1 VNNQTQ
7 TERSLRK
14 AVYSCIGLSVVL
26 ALIMSSNADIG
37 LEREIMRIRT
47 PAELGALIRDYRRRL
62 RLDQKSLAEKVDVS
76 RQWIVDV
83 EKGKSGAPI
92 GLVLHTLSVLGI
104 AIDAAAEGSEKP
116 KDKTVSHGADAY
128 VDIDSIV
135 AGARK
140 KRK

>member
-1 VNNQTQ
+1 MSPIADIPPCR
-7 TERSLRK
+7 RSLT
-14 AVYSCIGLSVVL
+14 
-26 ALIMSSNADIG
+26 LIQCRRTLTFDTRSDIM
-37 LEREIMRIRT
+37 LIRT
-47 PAELGALIRDYRRRL
+47 PAELGALIRDHRTRL

-92 GLVLHTLSVLGI
+92 GLVLRTLSVLGI
-104 AIDAAAEGSEKP
+104 AIDAATERSEKP
-116 KDKTVSHGADAY
+116 KDKTASHGADAY